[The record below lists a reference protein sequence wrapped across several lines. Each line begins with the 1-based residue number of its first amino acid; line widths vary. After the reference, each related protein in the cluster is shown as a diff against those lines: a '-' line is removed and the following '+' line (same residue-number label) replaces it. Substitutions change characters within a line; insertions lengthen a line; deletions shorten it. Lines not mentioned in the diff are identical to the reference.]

1 MPRQELLSPA
11 QCAQLLAL
19 PTDPRQIAERYTFTP
34 ADLDLIAK
42 CRGGPNRLGFAV
54 QLGLLRYPGRAWT
67 PLESVPL
74 PLLQFIAA
82 QVGVS
87 PGRLT
92 EYGTRDETRREHL
105 AKLLTAFGWRTF
117 GVREH
122 REASTWLMKLARSTD
137 QGFVLVRELMDEL
150 RERHIMAPNLS
161 VLDRLAAAVRHRA
174 RREAYQGLTVDL
186 TTEQR
191 AGLDAL
197 LNPYPDSR
205 HSYLGWLRQPS
216 GAPNPGNI
224 LKCIERLSFLR
235 NLAIPPAW
243 AQRIHQNRL
252 LQTAREGANTDAA
265 HLREFGDERRYA
277 TLVAL
282 VLDSMLSL
290 TDETLEMHER
300 AIGREFKKAE
310 RRHLDT
316 FQQNGK
322 AINEKV
328 RLYAAVGRML
338 IEAKVKAVDPFA
350 AIEKFMPWESRG
362 TN

>member
-105 AKLLTAFGWRTF
+105 AKLLTTFGWRTF

-137 QGFVLVRELMDEL
+137 QGLVLVRELMDETP
-150 RERHIMAPNLS
+150 RTTYYGPQSIG
-161 VLDRLAAAVRHRA
+161 A
-174 RREAYQGLTVDL
+174 RPPG
-186 TTEQR
+186 
-191 AGLDAL
+191 
-197 LNPYPDSR
+197 SR
-205 HSYLGWLRQPS
+205 SASSCPPRGVPS
-216 GAPNPGNI
+216 ADCGSHY
-224 LKCIERLSFLR
+224 R
-235 NLAIPPAW
+235 
-243 AQRIHQNRL
+243 
-252 LQTAREGANTDAA
+252 
-265 HLREFGDERRYA
+265 
-277 TLVAL
+277 
-282 VLDSMLSL
+282 
-290 TDETLEMHER
+290 
-300 AIGREFKKAE
+300 
-310 RRHLDT
+310 
-316 FQQNGK
+316 
-322 AINEKV
+322 
-328 RLYAAVGRML
+328 
-338 IEAKVKAVDPFA
+338 
-350 AIEKFMPWESRG
+350 
-362 TN
+362 